1 MLITE
6 EDKDFI
12 KHYRLTKNYGRKK
25 LLKEFTQKSQSET
38 GLRKLL
44 NKIDDTGDSK
54 RKQRSGITGTSR
66 SDANIATVG
75 NLILSQESDTGTQL
89 NLREIE
95 KQEYHEHLFIG
106 LQNLTLV

>member
-25 LLKEFTQKSQSET
+25 LLKEFAEKSYSGS

-44 NKIDDTGDSK
+44 NKIDDMGDSK
-54 RKQRSGITGTSR
+54 RKQCSGITRTYR

-75 NLILSQESDTGTQL
+75 NMILSQESDTGTQL
-89 NLREIE
+89 NLGEIE
-95 KQEYHEHLFIG
+95 KWEYHEDLFIG
-106 LQNLTLV
+106 LQNLTSV